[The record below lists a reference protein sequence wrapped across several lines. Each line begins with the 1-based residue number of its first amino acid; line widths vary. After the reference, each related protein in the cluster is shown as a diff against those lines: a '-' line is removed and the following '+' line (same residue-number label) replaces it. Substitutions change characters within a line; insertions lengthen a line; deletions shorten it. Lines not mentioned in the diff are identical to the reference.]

1 MPAHPASDAALLRA
15 PKRQDD
21 WRKQAWGVP
30 LMRFDR
36 VWTRVESRLAAWLL
50 VSEIAALCL
59 WVALKGLSAEYQ
71 TAGSGDRNVSGL
83 VFRSLLSAV
92 VLGLGAHFLTRPN
105 PGGSEQ
111 AGGGFHAA
119 QPRNRVVV
127 TSSVCVGI
135 VLGRLWANAGVEYFS
150 NVLNWMQNASV
161 LMLIGGL
168 RGVVT
173 RLTLWLALLG
183 GSIAT
188 AQGRHINIDVVM
200 RFLTPK
206 MRIPVAVVGWMAA
219 AVMCV
224 SGAWGFVD
232 HIAVALFH
240 MNPSEGC
247 QDDRNATSATDDTSP
262 ASHERNQNQSRQ
274 RGPHTEECPVP
285 PAAKLAHIAH
295 DMRTH
300 LFLVGRQL
308 SLDLRTFPR
317 VLVGTKYDEYL
328 SNSDWNTWVKGADW
342 SAHFPTDA
350 VAGLL
355 IQEGDSNKQ
364 LPAVTI
370 PGGEEVRGLL
380 IKDADLVFPFG
391 LLMIACRFLLRSLLA
406 LAGQIRVHPDAAHE
420 EDGEVVP

>member
-1 MPAHPASDAALLRA
+1 M
-15 PKRQDD
+15 
-21 WRKQAWGVP
+21 P

-36 VWTRVESRLAAWLL
+36 AWTRVESRLAAWLL

-71 TAGSGDRNVSGL
+71 TGSGDKNVSGL
-83 VFRSLLSAV
+83 VFRSLLTAV
-92 VLGLGAHFLTRPN
+92 ALGLGAHFFTRPN
-105 PGGSEQ
+105 RGGSEQ
-111 AGGGFHAA
+111 AVEGFHAA
-119 QPRNRVVV
+119 QQRNRLVV
-127 TSSVCVGI
+127 TSSACAGLF
-135 VLGRLWANAGVEYFS
+135 LGRLWANAGVEYFS

-188 AQGRHINIDVVM
+188 AKGRHINIDVVM
-200 RFLTPK
+200 RFMTPK
-206 MRIPVAVVGWMAA
+206 MRIPVAVLGWMAA

-247 QDDRNATSATDDTSP
+247 QDDRSATSATDGRSP
-262 ASHERNQNQSRQ
+262 ASPERGQNQSRP
-274 RGPHTEECPVP
+274 RGPHPEECPVP
-285 PAAKLAHIAH
+285 PGAKLARIAH
-295 DMRTH
+295 EMRTH
-300 LFLVGRQL
+300 VFLVGRQL
-308 SLDLRTFPR
+308 SLDVRTFPR
-317 VLVGTKYDEYL
+317 VLVGTKYDEYFR
-328 SNSDWNTWVKGADW
+328 SSDWNAWVKGADW
-342 SAHFPTDA
+342 SAHFPAGA

-355 IQEGDSNKQ
+355 IREDDTDKQ

-406 LAGQIRVHPDAAHE
+406 LAGQIRVDPDAAHE
-420 EDGEVVP
+420 EDSEVSP

>member
-1 MPAHPASDAALLRA
+1 
-15 PKRQDD
+15 
-21 WRKQAWGVP
+21 
-30 LMRFDR
+30 MRFDR
-36 VWTRVESRLAAWLL
+36 AWTRLESRLAAWLL

-71 TAGSGDRNVSGL
+71 TAGGGDTNVSGL
-83 VFRSLLSAV
+83 VFRSLLTAV
-92 VLGLGAHFLTRPN
+92 ALGLGAHFLTRPN
-105 PGGSEQ
+105 PGASGQ
-111 AGGGFHAA
+111 VGGGFHAA
-119 QPRNRVVV
+119 QQSHRVVV
-127 TSSVCVGI
+127 TSSVCVGL
-135 VLGRLWANAGVEYFS
+135 VLGRFWANAGVEYFS

-188 AQGRHINIDVVM
+188 AKGRHINIDVVM

-206 MRIPVAVVGWMAA
+206 MRVPVAVLGWMAA

-247 QDDRNATSATDDTSP
+247 QDDRSATSATDDTSP
-262 ASHERNQNQSRQ
+262 APPERGQNRTRQ
-274 RGPHTEECPVP
+274 RGPHTGECPVP
-285 PAAKLAHIAH
+285 PGAELAHIAH

-308 SLDLRTFPR
+308 SLDMRTFPR
-317 VLVGTKYDEYL
+317 VLVGTKYDEYF
-328 SNSDWNTWVKGADW
+328 SHSDWNAWVKGADW
-342 SAHFPTDA
+342 SAHFSTDV

-355 IQEGDSNKQ
+355 IREGDTDKR

-406 LAGQIRVHPDAAHE
+406 LAGQIPVNPDAAHE
-420 EDGEVVP
+420 EDGEVGR